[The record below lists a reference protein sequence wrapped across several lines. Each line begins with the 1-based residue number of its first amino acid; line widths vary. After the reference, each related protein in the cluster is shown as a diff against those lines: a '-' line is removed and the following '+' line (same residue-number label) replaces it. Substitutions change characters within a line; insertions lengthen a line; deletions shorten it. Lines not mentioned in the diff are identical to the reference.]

1 MLKGPL
7 IRTEALCEHA
17 EGCITDAVGRWT
29 HTFSRCPVSVAACHS
44 EAEMSPTNARH
55 TQRLQ
60 AKRTAT
66 PTPKCDAKPSTEEYE
81 QLRLLLP
88 QCCLSPQLLFP
99 LILSLRLLSPRART

>member
-17 EGCITDAVGRWT
+17 ERCITDAVGRWT

-44 EAEMSPTNARH
+44 EAEMSPTNARQA
-55 TQRLQ
+55 QRLQ

-66 PTPKCDAKPSTEEYE
+66 LTPKYDTKLSTEEYE

-88 QCCLSPQLLFP
+88 QCYLSPQLLFP